1 MSRKCRLMPGI
12 HEKVLSLISRV
23 TQIHRLGTGALVL
36 SELLDTFGVVLT
48 NSEIDSLKQRD
59 LVFLKKTSE
68 TGGTFENVGPIAVVK
83 HSSLTI
89 SVPSRLSGTY
99 LSFPGSCSF
108 VFADDTTISGSAFV
122 FRVKLQEI
130 DANLYKVDVDLSGD
144 AFDQCIIHAAA

>member
-1 MSRKCRLMPGI
+1 MSRKCRLIPDI
-12 HEKVLSLISRV
+12 HEKVLALISRV
-23 TQIHRLGTGALVL
+23 NEIHTLGTGALIL
-36 SELLDTFGVVLT
+36 SELLNAFGVVLT
-48 NSEIDSLKQRD
+48 NAEIDTLKQRD
-59 LVFLKKTSE
+59 LVLLKKTSE
-68 TGGTFENVGPIAVVK
+68 TGGTFENVGPLAVVK
-83 HSSLTI
+83 HSSVTI
-89 SVPSRLSGTY
+89 SVPGRISGTY